1 MPVKRTTKNGKPAYQ
16 YGDSGKKYVYTPG
29 DPSSRN
35 RAKKKATEQGQ
46 AIHARRG
53 T

>member
-16 YGDSGKKYVYTPG
+16 YGDSGKKYTYTSG
-29 DPSSRN
+29 NEASRR
-35 RAKKKATEQGQ
+35 RAKRKATEQGQ